1 MGKESHDALRILAT
15 YVHRCYIIIQVCMMV
30 TRIMLEHLSGRASMK
45 RRRKREKGGER
56 KKVRR
61 KKRREKGGERKK
73 GRRKK
78 RREKGESEGKKDASL
93 GIEHRTLCVVG
104 QSSDC

>member
-1 MGKESHDALRILAT
+1 
-15 YVHRCYIIIQVCMMV
+15 MMV

-78 RREKGESEGKKDASL
+78 RREKGESEEKKDASL